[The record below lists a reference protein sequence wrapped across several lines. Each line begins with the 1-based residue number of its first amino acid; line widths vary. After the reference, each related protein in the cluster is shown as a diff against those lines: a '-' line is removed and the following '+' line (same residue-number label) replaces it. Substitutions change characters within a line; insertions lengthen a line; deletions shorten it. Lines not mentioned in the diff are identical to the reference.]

1 MASGGGEDDDEP
13 AAATAEASTSRG
25 GMDDEA
31 VVEAIETFAIVGVDA
46 DALARG
52 TGDRANECA
61 HARMNDPRRAVG
73 GARANA
79 RRSIDRLND

>member
-1 MASGGGEDDDEP
+1 MGGRVDRAMASGGGEDDEP
-13 AAATAEASTSRG
+13 AATAEASTSRG

-52 TGDRANECA
+52 TGDRANECV
-61 HARMNDPRRAVG
+61 HA
-73 GARANA
+73 
-79 RRSIDRLND
+79 